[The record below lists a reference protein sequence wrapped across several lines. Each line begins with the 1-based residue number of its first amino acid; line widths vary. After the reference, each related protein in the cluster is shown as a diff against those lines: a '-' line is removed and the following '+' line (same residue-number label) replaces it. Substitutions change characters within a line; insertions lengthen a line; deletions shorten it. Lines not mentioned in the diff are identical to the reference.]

1 MKIPIG
7 TRSLIYGSHQF
18 FLHPLFV
25 MYAWIELYRWTLD
38 PRIWMAAIVHDWG
51 YWGCKTIDGG
61 DGKYHPTL
69 GGWIMLHLFGTEWAK
84 FTMYHSREYAQ
95 MNFAMPSPL
104 AAADKLAPALMPPA
118 LYLFLIRLSGE
129 IEEYAPGLNKAQ
141 QMDKVCDYQARCRAS
156 AYVLKGYNDGQSG
169 VNTAG

>member
-104 AAADKLAPALMPPA
+104 AAADRAGTSPDAASPVSVPDPA
-118 LYLFLIRLSGE
+118 IRGNRRICAGVE
-129 IEEYAPGLNKAQ
+129 QGTA
-141 QMDKVCDYQARCRAS
+141 
-156 AYVLKGYNDGQSG
+156 DGQG
-169 VNTAG
+169 V